1 MADLLRLAHVSRRF
15 SGFALEDV
23 SFSLPEGYIMGLVG
37 PNGSGKTTT
46 IKIIM
51 NMVARDAGSTAVDG
65 LDSVRDEA
73 EVKKRIGYVSDELI
87 FMEDWKTADVA
98 NGLSIYFE
106 TFDRAAFETYLR
118 RFELPA
124 GKKIKTFSRGMKTRL
139 MLAAA
144 LSRQTRLLVLDEPTS
159 GLDPVIRSELL
170 DILQEYIADG
180 AHSVLFS
187 THITADLEK
196 VADYVTFLHKGKLVF
211 SRSMEDLLET
221 YRLVKGG
228 EEDLSDSLRKSLVG
242 LRRGRLGFE
251 GLALAQRLPHPLPA
265 GMLCERPSLDDI
277 IVYHTRGVEK

>member
-51 NMVARDAGSTAVDG
+51 NMVARDAGSAAVDG
-65 LDSVRDEA
+65 LDSVQDEA

-228 EEDLSDSLRKSLVG
+228 EEDLSDSLHESLVG

-251 GLALAQRLPHPLPA
+251 GLALSQRLPHPLPA